1 MSADYPK
8 QRPWWKTPYGVG
20 LSVFL
25 CVAAFFLVT
34 EHWAHVIPYLPF
46 VLFLLCPLTH
56 IFMHVSHEDSHH
68 QGQDAAHGQ
77 SGKGL
82 ESRDAR
88 DITRLLAPVAVE
100 ESQSCRHVSRN

>member
-25 CVAAFFLVT
+25 CVAAFFLVA
-34 EHWAHVIPYLPF
+34 EHWAHVIRICR
-46 VLFLLCPLTH
+46 LCRFFFARFCTF
-56 IFMHVSHEDSHH
+56 FMHGSHGDSRH